1 MPILRRAP
9 FAVLLILAGIL
20 CWACSDD
27 WMEIGVEVAL
37 AAGPPTDLEQITP
50 EQFAYIAL
58 QRAKYTPTST
68 ISLKKMTRKELSY
81 TRLETV
87 RIPDDSLV
95 WVAVFGGPVPGDS
108 TVFYRHVCVIDAETL
123 AGDGCLYTARR
134 VPPIGATAL
143 AR

>member
-1 MPILRRAP
+1 MPIAKQ
-9 FAVLLILAGIL
+9 ASVATLLILAGFL
-20 CWACSDD
+20 CLACSDD
-27 WMEIGVEVAL
+27 WMEIDVEAAL

-58 QRAKYTPTST
+58 QRGKYTPTST

-81 TRLETV
+81 TRLISV
-87 RIPDDSLV
+87 AIPDDTLV
-95 WVAVFGGPVPGDS
+95 WVAVYGGPVPDNPGY
-108 TVFYRHVCVIDAETL
+108 FYRHVCDIDAETL
-123 AGDGCLYTARR
+123 AGDPCLYTADR